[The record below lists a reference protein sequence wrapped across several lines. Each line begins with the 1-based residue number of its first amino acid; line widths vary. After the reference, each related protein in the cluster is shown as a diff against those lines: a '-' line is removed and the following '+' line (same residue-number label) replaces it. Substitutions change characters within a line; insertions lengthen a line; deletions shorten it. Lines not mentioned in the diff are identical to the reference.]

1 MKEIREVLDKNIK
14 HYYCEDTY
22 YSCPK
27 AQEGNPA
34 KSSNRCDCGRNKT
47 IISIE
52 SEIKKIVLGWVG
64 SDEDNPCGRDCE
76 CSAHSEDEC
85 GCGVDWTNNRGKNAL
100 RAEIRKK
107 IEGEL

>member
-64 SDEDNPCGRDCE
+64 EDLPPHIENKDYLEGFNYAKF
-76 CSAHSEDEC
+76 S
-85 GCGVDWTNNRGKNAL
+85 
-100 RAEIRKK
+100 IRNKV
-107 IEGEL
+107 EGEL